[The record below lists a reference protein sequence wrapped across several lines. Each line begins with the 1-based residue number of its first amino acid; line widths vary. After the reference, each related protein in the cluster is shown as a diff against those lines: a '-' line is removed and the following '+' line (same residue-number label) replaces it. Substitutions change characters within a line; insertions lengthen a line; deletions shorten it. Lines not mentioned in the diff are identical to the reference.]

1 MGLFVFTAI
10 EFDLCNAP
18 ATFALAINL
27 VLQLLNWKIAL
38 AFLDD
43 VLILEESLQAHLAN
57 LLEVFERF
65 QQIDLRIKRGLRWVI
80 NISKTGRRENF
91 RIREL
96 SPQLYSSLFRSR
108 SPAVCHYNIRIPS
121 VWTENKKNPFRI

>member
-1 MGLFVFTAI
+1 MGFFVFTAI
-10 EFDLCNAP
+10 ECDLCSAP

-57 LLEVFERF
+57 LREVFERF
-65 QQIDLRIKRGLRWVI
+65 QQIDLRVKRGLRWVI
-80 NISKTGRRENF
+80 NISK
-91 RIREL
+91 
-96 SPQLYSSLFRSR
+96 Q
-108 SPAVCHYNIRIPS
+108 
-121 VWTENKKNPFRI
+121 

>member
-1 MGLFVFTAI
+1 MGFFVFTAI

-121 VWTENKKNPFRI
+121 VWTENKNNPFRI